1 MANYEIN
8 YPSFP
13 LVEIILEDFDFGF
26 TRDEINRAAILYNR
40 GYTLRE
46 IAKETRPNKSEEVA
60 LVESALL
67 VIHLGVTKKIEVK
80 NRSKDFW
87 G

>member
-1 MANYEIN
+1 MANFISR
-8 YPSFP
+8 PTIP
-13 LVEIILEDFDFGF
+13 AQEIILDEFDFGF

-46 IAKETRPNKSEEVA
+46 IAKETRPHKSEEIA

-67 VIHLGVTKKIEVK
+67 IIHLGVTKKIEVK

>member
-1 MANYEIN
+1 MANFDIT
-8 YPSFP
+8 YPIISP
-13 LVEIILEDFDFGF
+13 QTIILEDFDFGF

-46 IAKETRPNKSEEVA
+46 IAKETRPHKSEQTQ
-60 LVESALL
+60 LVETALL
-67 VIHLGVTKKIEVK
+67 VMHLDLCKKIEVK
-80 NRSKDFW
+80 NRSKNFW

>member
-1 MANYEIN
+1 MANFISR
-8 YPSFP
+8 PTIP
-13 LVEIILEDFDFGF
+13 AQEIILDEFDFGF

-46 IAKETRPNKSEEVA
+46 IAKETRPNKDLETQLTET
-60 LVESALL
+60 ALL
-67 VIHLGVTKKIEVK
+67 IIHLGVTKKIEVK

>member
-1 MANYEIN
+1 MNYEIN

-13 LVEIILEDFDFGF
+13 LVEIILDEFDFGF

-40 GYTLRE
+40 GYALRE
-46 IAKETRPNKSEEVA
+46 IAKETRPHKSEEVQ
-60 LVESALL
+60 LTETALL
-67 VIHLGVTKKIEVK
+67 IIHLGVTKKIEVK
-80 NRSKDFW
+80 NRSKGFW